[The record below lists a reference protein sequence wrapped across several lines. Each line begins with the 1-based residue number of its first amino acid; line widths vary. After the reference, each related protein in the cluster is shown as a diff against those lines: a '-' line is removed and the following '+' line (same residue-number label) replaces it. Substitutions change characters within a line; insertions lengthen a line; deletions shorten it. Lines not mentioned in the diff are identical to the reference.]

1 MALRRKYTIDQLGD
15 AISDLRAYALQFE
28 GRTDEIAKRLSERGA
43 VIAREEAPADTGE
56 LRASIFAQHE
66 RRSGQ
71 VIASSPH
78 AAFVEFGTGIV
89 GSRNPHP
96 TLPWDYDVNGH
107 GEAGWWYP
115 KDGEWKWT
123 AGQPAKA
130 YMLKTA
136 RRLSDEAGEIAKEVL
151 RDD

>member
-15 AISDLRAYALQFE
+15 AINDLRAYSRRFE
-28 GRTDEIAKRLSERGA
+28 AHLDEIAKRLSERGA

-56 LRASIFAQHE
+56 LRASIYAIHD

-71 VIASSPH
+71 VVAASDH

-89 GSRNPHP
+89 GSRSPHP
-96 TLPWDYDVNGH
+96 TLPWAYDVNGH

-115 KDGEWKWT
+115 KYGEWKWT

-130 YMLKTA
+130 YMLKAA
-136 RRLSDEAGEIAKEVL
+136 RRLSDEAGEIAKGVL